1 MRATLAIALVS
12 LLGACSAVGPLT
24 STAAHAAVPAIASR
38 QPSITGI
45 LVATPQS
52 TLPATL
58 LLQVGGQTLPV
69 LLTAGTRVQNRNEQP
84 LALAVLRDG
93 DTLQV
98 VGEPNASGGIT
109 ASLVEDTSTP
119 VIDPPPPATIEV
131 TGYLAVAP
139 SPVTAPPLG
148 VLCLSK
154 AQVKFT
160 SIQPNVVT
168 ASPCKDPSNL
178 PVYLTSA
185 TRIVRRYG
193 EGSGLDDLS
202 AGDTLQVSASFTNA
216 QFTALTVKDLSIQV
230 DYTTF
235 SGAVQ
240 NVATNGGTTN
250 VTTLVTKV
258 EGSYSPFLVGTTLV
272 LPLANSD
279 SSACAAP
286 SATQLPC
293 TRVTTGTGTT
303 NGYVAGTIQ
312 PSATV
317 TARGIYNTQ
326 LGRFIAITAI
336 TIYNPAPPA
345 TQTVQGV
352 LASAPSLSATPVVL
366 CLKDTRF
373 QSSGI
378 QSNVAVASPCPTGQ
392 LPVYVTSATRIV
404 RRYGEPSALDELR
417 PGDSLQATGSFANAQ
432 FTASLVRDLS
442 ISKLVGTVGYIS
454 FNTNPTYFTLQV
466 PGYSRPYTI
475 YVQSNT
481 QITVNG
487 ATTNQVTTLNPGQRV
502 TVLGIY
508 NRNARSIDPTFRVY
522 AS

>member
-1 MRATLAIALVS
+1 MRSTLAIALVS

-24 STAAHAAVPAIASR
+24 STAAHAAVPAMASR
-38 QPSITGI
+38 QPSITGT

-69 LLTAGTRVQNRNEQP
+69 LLTTYTRVQDRNEQP
-84 LALAVLRDG
+84 LALAALHDG

-119 VIDPPPPATIEV
+119 VITPPATTEV
-131 TGYLAVAP
+131 TGILAATP
-139 SPVTAPPLG
+139 NPVTSPPSG
-148 VLCLSK
+148 ILCLSK

-160 SIQPNVVT
+160 AIQSNVAVV
-168 ASPCKDPSNL
+168 SPCPTGQL
-178 PVYLTSA
+178 PVYLTSV

-193 EGSGLDDLS
+193 EGSGLDELS
-202 AGDTLQVSASFTNA
+202 VGDALQVSASFANA
-216 QFTALTVKDLSIQV
+216 QFTALVVKDLSIQV

-240 NVATNGGTTN
+240 NVAANGGTTN
-250 VTTLVTKV
+250 VTALVTKV
-258 EGSYSPFLVGTTLV
+258 EAGYPPFSVGTTLV

-279 SSACAAP
+279 SPACTATSAI
-286 SATQLPC
+286 QLPC

-352 LASAPSLSATPVVL
+352 LASAPNTSAMPVVL

-373 QSSGI
+373 QTSGI
-378 QSNVAVASPCPTGQ
+378 QSNVAVVSPCPNGQ

-417 PGDSLQATGSFANAQ
+417 PGDTLRATGSFVNAQ
-432 FTASLVRDLS
+432 FTASLVKDLL

-466 PGYSRPYTI
+466 PGYTRPFTI

-487 ATTNQVTTLNPGQRV
+487 TTTNQVTTLNPGQTV

-508 NRNARSIDPTFRVY
+508 NRNARSINPTFRVY
-522 AS
+522 AR

>member
-1 MRATLAIALVS
+1 MRSTLAIALVS

-24 STAAHAAVPAIASR
+24 STAAHAAVPAMASR
-38 QPSITGI
+38 QPSITGT

-69 LLTAGTRVQNRNEQP
+69 LLTTNTRVQDRNEQP
-84 LALAVLRDG
+84 LALAALHDG

-119 VIDPPPPATIEV
+119 VIDPPPPATTEV
-131 TGYLAVAP
+131 TGYLAAAP
-139 SPVTAPPLG
+139 NPVTSPPSG
-148 VLCLSK
+148 ILCLAK

-160 SIQPNVVT
+160 AIQSNVAVV
-168 ASPCKDPSNL
+168 SPCPTGQL
-178 PVYLTSA
+178 PIYLTSA

-193 EGSGLDDLS
+193 EGSGLDELS
-202 AGDTLQVSASFTNA
+202 AGDALQVSASYANA
-216 QFTALTVKDLSIQV
+216 QFTALVVKDLSIQV

-240 NVATNGGTTN
+240 NVAANGGTTN
-250 VTTLVTKV
+250 VTALVTKV
-258 EGSYSPFLVGTTLV
+258 EAGYPPFSVGTTLV

-279 SSACAAP
+279 SPACTAP
-286 SATQLPC
+286 SVTQLPC

-303 NGYVAGTIQ
+303 NGYVTGTIQ

-336 TIYNPAPPA
+336 TIFNPAPPA

-352 LASAPSLSATPVVL
+352 LASTPNLSSAPVVL
-366 CLKDTRF
+366 CLKNTQVQNTLIRP
-373 QSSGI
+373 
-378 QSNVAVASPCPTGQ
+378 NVAVVSPCANGQ

-417 PGDSLQATGSFANAQ
+417 PGDTLRATVSFGNAQ
-432 FTASLVRDLS
+432 FTASLVKDLS

-466 PGYSRPYTI
+466 PGYTRPFTI
-475 YVQSNT
+475 YVQSDT

-487 ATTNQVTTLNPGQRV
+487 TTTNQVTTLNPGQTV

-522 AS
+522 AR